1 MQKILTYSSIPLFL
15 FLASLRAESLAQKTL
30 ADVLSAQVQRG
41 VITEG
46 QKIAI
51 ELMAIKSP
59 ERVPAEYASLPM
71 AGRCGTFYVNHARQR
86 LPFLTQEDQ
95 ALLIPL
101 INRPSKDELP
111 EEKISPSG
119 LFKIHYSSEGQNMAT
134 AEFVDETAR
143 TFDFVYDVEVRSMG
157 YRPPP
162 QDFGVDGAEYD
173 IYIRNLGTLY
183 YGITTGESPV
193 SETSQDDVTSYIEI
207 DNDFSHTPTKSLD
220 GMRVTAAHEFFH
232 AVQLGYRD
240 YAQLQWID
248 PLFLYESS
256 SSWIEDVVFDDIND
270 YYYYLRSFFKV
281 PDQQFHSSFGSH
293 SNALCLFQHMIA
305 KKYGESILRKI
316 WENYQFDQV
325 FDALDLAFVEKGSS
339 FQNELVQFSIWNI
352 FTGSRADTVR
362 FYPEGA
368 HYPEISPEKVFEF
381 DEQTSFDGSL
391 AALASRPYLLVPQ
404 VTCDLSLQPQFEEP
418 FHWLYAIVYFPF
430 QGEPQYFITGGD
442 KNKSIEQIRA
452 FSEIWVIPTN
462 VEVPEINH
470 STSPKEYSFD
480 VEKGSI
486 FESDEGVA
494 AISPNPFKPH
504 DHAKTRIQFSLS
516 APSSHVH
523 LLVFSENG
531 IQIKDISRGQLPDGY
546 NEASWDGRNEH
557 GEMVP
562 SGIYLVYIKAD
573 KLIGPG
579 KIAVIR

>member
-1 MQKILTYSSIPLFL
+1 M
-15 FLASLRAESLAQKTL
+15 QKTL
-30 ADVLSAQVQRG
+30 AYLSVQLFLFFAVLSAESSAQKILENVLNTRVQQG

-51 ELMAIKSP
+51 ELWAIKSP
-59 ERVPAEYASLPM
+59 EKVPAEYASFPL

-95 ALLIPL
+95 ELVMPL

-111 EEKISPSG
+111 EEKISASG
-119 LFKIHYSSEGQNMAT
+119 LFKIHYTSERQDAAT
-134 AEFVDETAR
+134 TEFVDETAR

-162 QDFGVDGAEYD
+162 QDFDVDGPEYD
-173 IYIRNLGTLY
+173 IYVHNLGTMY
-183 YGITTGESPV
+183 YGVTTGESSVPD
-193 SETSQDDVTSYIEI
+193 TPQDDATSFIEI
-207 DNDFSHTPTKSLD
+207 DNDFSDTPTKSLD

-240 YAQLQWID
+240 YAQLQWVD
-248 PLFLYESS
+248 PLFLYEAS
-256 SSWIEDVVFDDIND
+256 SSWMEDVVFDDIND
-270 YYYYLRSFFKV
+270 YYYYLPSFFKV
-281 PDQQFHSSFGSH
+281 PDQQFHCNFGTH
-293 SNALCLFQHMIA
+293 PNALCLFNHMII
-305 KKYGESILRKI
+305 KKYGENILRKI
-316 WENYQFDQV
+316 WENYQFDEV

-339 FQNELVQFSIWNI
+339 FQNELAQFSVWNI

-362 FYPEGA
+362 FYPEGT

-381 DEQTSFDGSL
+381 DEKTSFDGSL
-391 AALASRPYLLVPQ
+391 ASLASQPYLLIPQ
-404 VTCDLSLQPQFEEP
+404 LTCDLSVQPQFEDS

-442 KNKSIEQIRA
+442 KNKSIEQVRA
-452 FSEIWVIPTN
+452 FSEIWIIPTN

-470 STSPKEYSFD
+470 STSSKEYSFN

-486 FESDEGVA
+486 FESAEGVV
-494 AISPNPFKPH
+494 AISPNPFKPR
-504 DHAKTRIQFSLS
+504 DHTKAGIQFSLS
-516 APSSHVH
+516 APSSDVH

-531 IQIKDISRGQLPDGY
+531 IPIKDISRGQLPDGY

-557 GEMVP
+557 GDMVP